1 MYVNTL
7 VMCPFL
13 CAVLCDVNK
22 CFCSVLLCYKIKRS
36 IMSESASNWDRGP
49 ATEKIHNDNRTCAVQ
64 LGPIR
69 PSIIEFPQSNQGSKK
84 YRFSKNW
91 YNEFEW
97 IEYLISQDAA
107 FGCLCRC
114 FGTLGEYS

>member
-1 MYVNTL
+1 
-7 VMCPFL
+7 
-13 CAVLCDVNK
+13 
-22 CFCSVLLCYKIKRS
+22 
-36 IMSESASNWDRGP
+36 MSESASNGAGIQQPRKY
-49 ATEKIHNDNRTCAVQ
+49 TMIIRTCAVQ
-64 LGPIR
+64 LDPIR

-97 IEYLISQDAA
+97 IEYSISQDAA
-107 FGCLCRC
+107 FCFLCRC

>member
-1 MYVNTL
+1 
-7 VMCPFL
+7 
-13 CAVLCDVNK
+13 
-22 CFCSVLLCYKIKRS
+22 
-36 IMSESASNWDRGP
+36 MSESASNGDRDP

-69 PSIIEFPQSNQGSKK
+69 RSIIEFPQSNQGSKK
-84 YRFSKNW
+84 YQFSKNW

-97 IEYLISQDAA
+97 IEYSLSQDAA
-107 FGCLCRC
+107 FCFLCRC

>member
-1 MYVNTL
+1 
-7 VMCPFL
+7 
-13 CAVLCDVNK
+13 
-22 CFCSVLLCYKIKRS
+22 
-36 IMSESASNWDRGP
+36 MSESASNEDRDS

-69 PSIIEFPQSNQGSKK
+69 PSMIEFPQSNQGSKK

-97 IEYLISQDAA
+97 IEYSISQDAA
-107 FGCLCRC
+107 FCFLCRC
-114 FGTLGEYS
+114 FGMLGEYS